1 MLRLLARN
9 TGETFDVNPD
19 IKLSIE
25 RNNVF
30 FEETSA
36 FSLPFVLP
44 CTPTNL
50 KLLNFPHQLARI
62 DYAETSIPVILN
74 LNSFQ
79 YIGVLKILSVLEKE
93 IHVNV
98 QLDNA
103 NLYAAIGDRELPRLF
118 SDVIFD
124 NAPAGYTREQKI
136 AWWLDIL
143 HLIMLGHPQQN
154 LPFYIFSAYCQPKN
168 IINNNTPL
176 YFVNKPYTDDGRL
189 HYGPDNVDFYPL
201 RGYRSY
207 NATVYKSNGDIDMV
221 IPIPV
226 GYDTTPF
233 LQLSWTLHK
242 IFELLGYALV
252 ENAFDTDTDLS
263 KIAILN
269 NTRDSLMAGRIYAS
283 HLLPDITISDFLTSI
298 RKMYGCE
305 FILQPDNKTV
315 EILFLKDILS
325 DAPHDNFTPLL
336 GQKNPNIEYQSK
348 KTLKLLADH
357 QFDTIDFVNF
367 DIFQDAVKQLGE
379 YTSVVDFASISAI
392 EAPKLYFS
400 QLELIYRSTFR
411 NQLGEAEFENWFVN
425 RIFDYYNN
433 NSNLEAEEIS
443 MSVKNVGINNYNIG
457 NYIYGCCPVISEK
470 RDKTTAIQVGN
481 RTEES
486 DQKFDMFLCFYN
498 GRYING
504 GIDTYTYFGTPYR
517 YDGSGNPIG
526 NLNLVWEGENGLYN
540 QYLKKYDDSLRK
552 GMHRLS
558 MKLNLS
564 TEKVMNYNF
573 YKQVII
579 KGVRCLPV
587 KLQYEITN
595 NNIRIVNAEF
605 LTV

>member
-124 NAPAGYTREQKI
+124 NAPAGYTKEQKTK
-136 AWWLDIL
+136 WWVEVLQ
-143 HLIMLGHPQQN
+143 LIMAGFPQHD
-154 LPFYIFSAYCQPKN
+154 LPFYVFPVYCPPKDIIHKNVSLYYLNQP
-168 IINNNTPL
+168 IG
-176 YFVNKPYTDDGRL
+176 DAMWHHSG
-189 HYGPDNVDFYPL
+189 VDFHPL
-201 RGYRSY
+201 RGIVAYTARRY
-207 NATVYKSNGDIDMV
+207 NSDDTDEYTSIHCDI
-221 IPIPV
+221 

-233 LQLSWTLHK
+233 LQLSWVMRK
-242 IFELLGYALV
+242 IFELLGYSLAA
-252 ENAFDTDTDLS
+252 NAFDTDSDLS
-263 KIAILN
+263 KIAVLN
-269 NTRDSLMAGRIYAS
+269 NTRDSLMPGCIYAS
-283 HLLPDITISDFLTSI
+283 HLLPDVTVSEFLTSI
-298 RKMYGCE
+298 RKMFGCE
-305 FILQPDNKTV
+305 FILQSDNKTV
-315 EILFLKDILS
+315 KILFLKDILA
-325 DAPHDNFTPLL
+325 DAPFDNFTPLL
-336 GQKNPNIEYQSK
+336 GQKTPNIEYQSK
-348 KTLKLLADH
+348 KTLKLLSDNKYEEAYTEET
-357 QFDTIDFVNF
+357 FGL
-367 DIFQDAVKQLGE
+367 FQDAVKRFGG
-379 YTSVVDFASISAI
+379 YASVVNGGYVAGGKLYFLQDILQYIPWYQVGDDVDDVEPEEWAINRIFEYYDNENSEFEAEEVSISA
-392 EAPKLYFS
+392 KS
-400 QLELIYRSTFR
+400 
-411 NQLGEAEFENWFVN
+411 
-425 RIFDYYNN
+425 
-433 NSNLEAEEIS
+433 
-443 MSVKNVGINNYNIG
+443 VGI
-457 NYIYGCCPVISEK
+457 YGFDTSRRISIISEK
-470 RDKTTAIQVGN
+470 RNKTTFTQIGDKT
-481 RTEES
+481 EEN
-486 DQKFDMFLCFYN
+486 DEKLDMFLCFYN
-498 GRYING
+498 GRNIANSG
-504 GIDTYTYFGTPYR
+504 MGATDTYTYFGTPYR
-517 YDGSGNPIG
+517 YDGGGNPIG
-526 NLNLVWEGENGLYN
+526 NLNLVWEGENGLFN

-573 YKQVII
+573 YKPVVI

-605 LTV
+605 LII